1 MNALEK
7 EMLSLLKNGRDT
19 YGFTHVRAEFEA
31 EGVRDDDLFR
41 LAELTF
47 RADLN
52 LMLKIGGSEAVSD
65 LYKAK
70 QVGATTIIAPMVESS
85 YATCKFIQSAKRV
98 YTETERSDIELL
110 VNIETIQ
117 GYEQREAIVDKIAD
131 NGLTGV
137 VFGRVDFC
145 GSLGLGR
152 KDLNGAEITRRI
164 KDVAHI
170 CQDRNLFFAVGGGV
184 DAESVPCLK
193 DISKTHLSRYET
205 RKIAFSANALS
216 SGNAS
221 QGLMEASRFE
231 LLWIR
236 NKANYYKSIS
246 QEDQDRL
253 KLLERRVIALVA

>member
-31 EGVRDDDLFR
+31 EGVREDDLFR

-184 DAESVPCLK
+184 DAESALCLK
-193 DISKTHLSRYET
+193 EIAKTHLSRYET
-205 RKIAFSANALS
+205 RKIAFSADALS
-216 SGNAS
+216 SSNAA

>member
-1 MNALEK
+1 MNTLEK
-7 EMLSLLKNGRDT
+7 EMLSLLKNGRDN

-31 EGVRDDDLFR
+31 EGVREDDLFR

-52 LMLKIGGSEAVSD
+52 LILKIGGSEAVSD
-65 LYKAK
+65 LVKAK

-85 YATCKFIQSAKRV
+85 YATCKFIQSTKRV
-98 YTETERSDIELL
+98 YSETERLDVELL
-110 VNIETIQ
+110 INIETIQ
-117 GYEQREAIVDKIAD
+117 GYEQREAIIDKVAD

-152 KDLNGAEITRRI
+152 KDLNGVEITRRI
-164 KDVAHI
+164 KDVAHS
-170 CQDRNLFFAVGGGV
+170 CHERNLVFAVGGGV
-184 DAESVPCLK
+184 DAESVSVLK
-193 DISKTHLSRYET
+193 DVAQTHLSRYET
-205 RKIAFSANALS
+205 RKIAFDATLLDHPSAQ
-216 SGNAS
+216 

-236 NKANYYKSIS
+236 NKANYYKSIA

>member
-7 EMLSLLKNGRDT
+7 EMLSLLKNGKESF
-19 YGFTHVRAEFEA
+19 GFTHVRAEFEA
-31 EGVRDDDLFR
+31 EGVRDEDLFR

-52 LMLKIGGSEAVSD
+52 LIIKIGGCEAVSD
-65 LYKAK
+65 LFKAK
-70 QVGATTIIAPMVESS
+70 QVGASTIIAPMTESS
-85 YATCKFIQSAKRV
+85 YACCKFIKSAKRV
-98 YTETERSDIELL
+98 YSEIERSDVELL

-117 GYEQREAIVDKIAD
+117 GYEQREAIADKISS
-131 NGLTGV
+131 NGLTGI

-152 KDLNGAEITRRI
+152 KDLNSLEVTRRI
-164 KDVAHI
+164 KDVAGD
-170 CQDRNLFFAVGGGV
+170 CRARNLMFAVGGGV
-184 DAESVPCLK
+184 DAESVSVLK
-193 DISKTHLSRYET
+193 EISKVHLSRYET
-205 RKIAFSANALS
+205 RKIAFDASALTKNQAQ
-216 SGNAS
+216 

-236 NKANYYKSIS
+236 NKANFYKTIAM
-246 QEDQDRL
+246 EDQERL